1 MESHT
6 AKLDQDYLNQT
17 PTKLS
22 KKEKKKLKESKK
34 LKNKKLDADKVSIQ
48 KMAGMNKKFNFSS
61 PPGPGHERDEIR
73 DQREEEEKEK
83 VFVLSKSFTMR
94 TGDFFTPQQ
103 FHEIKVYSSRN

>member
-1 MESHT
+1 LFAFLPPSQSIKQRMESHT

-48 KMAGMNKKFNFSS
+48 KVAGMNKKFNFSLLHQDLDTS
-61 PPGPGHERDEIR
+61 EMKSETS
-73 DQREEEEKEK
+73 EKK
-83 VFVLSKSFTMR
+83 KKKKKFLF
-94 TGDFFTPQQ
+94 
-103 FHEIKVYSSRN
+103 